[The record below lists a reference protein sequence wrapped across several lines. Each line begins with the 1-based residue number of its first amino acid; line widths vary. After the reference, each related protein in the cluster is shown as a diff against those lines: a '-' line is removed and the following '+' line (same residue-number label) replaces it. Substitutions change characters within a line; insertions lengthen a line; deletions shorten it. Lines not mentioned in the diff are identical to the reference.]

1 MEDSTQEEEDIV
13 NLFQDDDPSSV
24 IENIEFKFPISPVA
38 HSLFL
43 GGKGS
48 IIGVRIH

>member
-1 MEDSTQEEEDIV
+1 MEDSTQAEEDIV

-38 HSLFL
+38 QSSL
-43 GGKGS
+43 
-48 IIGVRIH
+48 